1 MTTIG
6 PKFGIAAEDSSI
18 ALKKID
24 LLVKKLNQMFDPSS
38 EFRFAFASTL
48 REISAMSKSLKS
60 LVDLLETNPQAFI
73 RGKGEFSE

>member
-24 LLVKKLNQMFDPSS
+24 LLVKLNQMFDPSS
-38 EFRFAFASTL
+38 EFRFAFASTF
-48 REISAMSKSLKS
+48 R
-60 LVDLLETNPQAFI
+60 DI
-73 RGKGEFSE
+73 RHV